1 MHNMWACRTGKLTP
15 EVEAIVERIRSAAEA
30 APMRPQHGMIDGR
43 FVGLLNT
50 TNYLDAESTSTL
62 GTLTFQQFHPREL
75 KVLLL
80 AEHNAVAA
88 CMRAS

>member
-1 MHNMWACRTGKLTP
+1 MGACRTGKLTP

-75 KVLLL
+75 KVLLAVQ
-80 AEHNAVAA
+80 AEQ
-88 CMRAS
+88 CMQMS